1 MKKVLIYNAHL
12 MPMTDAEIA
21 CGFLAVEGGKIAA
34 LGEMSDCPA
43 QDGFDVCVDA
53 AGGYLMPG
61 LIDAHTHLGLYED
74 GLGFEGADGNEDTDP
89 ATDACHRRHQPDGA
103 LV

>member
-34 LGEMSDCPA
+34 LG
-43 QDGFDVCVDA
+43 GDVRLSS
-53 AGGYLMPG
+53 AGRL
-61 LIDAHTHLGLYED
+61 
-74 GLGFEGADGNEDTDP
+74 
-89 ATDACHRRHQPDGA
+89 
-103 LV
+103 